1 MKAIKKNKIREMM
14 DLPKEKTIV
23 GCKWMFTIK
32 YRSNGSLERY
42 KVGLVAK
49 GFTQTY
55 DIDYLETFAPVVKL
69 NILRV
74 HLSLVE
80 NFD

>member
-49 GFTQTY
+49 GFT
-55 DIDYLETFAPVVKL
+55 
-69 NILRV
+69 
-74 HLSLVE
+74 
-80 NFD
+80 